1 MRVTLSDT
9 ARQYIAHFEDETGA
23 TARDCLV
30 MEAEDDGEGD
40 GNTDDSAKSSDERV
54 VFVVKPGDMGK
65 AIGSGGE
72 TVRELEDSLGKDV
85 TLVEDADTA
94 EAFVANALAP
104 AAVYN
109 VTVSEDDETIA
120 YAEVDS
126 EDTGIAIGEG
136 GRNIVT
142 AEQLAKRH
150 YDIDD
155 IQLT

>member
-9 ARQYIAHFEDETGA
+9 ARQYIALFEDETGA
-23 TARDCLV
+23 TARDCV
-30 MEAEDDGEGD
+30 VFEDEGD
-40 GNTDDSAKSSDERV
+40 ADGADDERV
-54 VFVVKPGDMGK
+54 VFLVKPGEMGR

-72 TVRELEDSLGKDV
+72 NVRKVEAQLGKDV

-94 EAFVANALAP
+94 EGFVANALAP

-109 VTVSEDDETIA
+109 VTVSEDDETVA

-126 EDTGIAIGEG
+126 ADTGVAIGEG
-136 GRNIVT
+136 GRNILA
-142 AEQLAKRH
+142 AEKLAKRH
-150 YDIDD
+150 YDVDD

>member
-9 ARQYIAHFEDETGA
+9 ARQYIALFEDETGA
-23 TARDCLV
+23 TARDCV
-30 MEAEDDGEGD
+30 VFDAADAGEDD
-40 GNTDDSAKSSDERV
+40 AKTDERV
-54 VFVVKPGDMGK
+54 VFLVKSGDMGR

-72 TVRELEDSLGKDV
+72 NVRKVEAQLGKDV

-94 EAFVANALAP
+94 ENFVANALAP

-109 VTVSEDDETIA
+109 VTVSEDDETVA

-126 EDTGIAIGEG
+126 ADTGVAIGEG
-136 GRNIVT
+136 GRNILA
-142 AEQLAKRH
+142 AEKLAKRH